1 MQDDTIIFAEE
12 NDVKI
17 YSVQDVWKVLIV
29 DDEVEVHAVTRLVL
43 ENFVFEEKKIELISV
58 YSAEEAKKILEKQ
71 DDIALVLL
79 DVVMERSDAGLRLVR
94 YIREELGNTLVRI
107 ILRTG
112 QPGAAPESRV
122 IVEYDIND
130 YKEKTEL
137 TAQKLLTTVITAI
150 RSYRDLLII
159 EMNKNGLEKIIQAS
173 PEIFRMQ
180 SMQNFAA
187 GVLMQLTAM
196 LKLSDNSLYLK
207 VSSFAATGSKTGV
220 IDILAATGSFAAKP
234 EVDINIS
241 DEIKNKLDIVLNA
254 QKSMF
259 FAGYFVLYWR
269 SLADNFYLIYMEGTP
284 RISDLDKRLL
294 DIFCLNISAA
304 FENLKLHLEM
314 YDVQREVFF
323 RLAEVAESR
332 SKETGNHVRRVAEY
346 VSLLG
351 KAYGLSEKEV
361 DMIHLAAP
369 MHDIGKLGIPD
380 EILNKPG
387 KLTDAEFEII
397 KQHTRIGYDMLDGSE
412 LEMLKIAAIIAE
424 QHHERYDGTGYG
436 RGLAGKNIHIY
447 ARITAVADVFDALGS
462 ERVYKKAWP
471 LEKIIHYF
479 EQGRGSQFDPEIV
492 DLLLGNLEQVLRIR
506 DTFGT

>member
-1 MQDDTIIFAEE
+1 
-12 NDVKI
+12 
-17 YSVQDVWKVLIV
+17 
-29 DDEVEVHAVTRLVL
+29 
-43 ENFVFEEKKIELISV
+43 
-58 YSAEEAKKILEKQ
+58 
-71 DDIALVLL
+71 
-79 DVVMERSDAGLRLVR
+79 
-94 YIREELGNTLVRI
+94 
-107 ILRTG
+107 
-112 QPGAAPESRV
+112 
-122 IVEYDIND
+122 
-130 YKEKTEL
+130 
-137 TAQKLLTTVITAI
+137 
-150 RSYRDLLII
+150 
-159 EMNKNGLEKIIQAS
+159 
-173 PEIFRMQ
+173 
-180 SMQNFAA
+180 
-187 GVLMQLTAM
+187 
-196 LKLSDNSLYLK
+196 
-207 VSSFAATGSKTGV
+207 
-220 IDILAATGSFAAKP
+220 
-234 EVDINIS
+234 
-241 DEIKNKLDIVLNA
+241 
-254 QKSMF
+254 
-259 FAGYFVLYWR
+259 
-269 SLADNFYLIYMEGTP
+269 
-284 RISDLDKRLL
+284 
-294 DIFCLNISAA
+294 
-304 FENLKLHLEM
+304 LEM

>member
-12 NDVKI
+12 NDVKN
-17 YSVQDVWKVLIV
+17 YAVQDVWKVLIV

-94 YIREELGNTLVRI
+94 YIREELGNKLVRI

-220 IDILAATGSFAAKP
+220 IDILAATGSFSANP
-234 EVDINIS
+234 EGDLHLS

-462 ERVYKKAWP
+462 ERVYKKAWS